1 MKNIGIINLI
11 KKQNRKMIIF
21 QELKINED
29 EKLCYIKD
37 KAIKLTKS
45 EYNILVFLLTNRNK
59 IFSREKLIEA
69 AWAEPVTVRAVDT
82 AMSRLRKKLGEYG
95 KHIITRLGFGY
106 GFKENID

>member
-1 MKNIGIINLI
+1 MITFNELIINT
-11 KKQNRKMIIF
+11 
-21 QELKINED
+21 D
-29 EKLCYIKD
+29 EKLCYIDK

-45 EYNILVFLLTNRNK
+45 EYNVLVFLLTHRNK
-59 IFSREKLIEA
+59 IFSREELIES
-69 AWAEPVTVRAVDT
+69 AWTEPVTIRAVDT